1 LNQHKKNRLM
11 LAATL
16 LMLAATAFLIAR
28 NEQFIF
34 RDEGRLEVRRDA
46 SDSDA
51 IVFYWRSQVEVPMAR
66 RYEEAFDQW
75 RGEGDRII
83 LDLHSPGGAIA
94 EGEQVIRIIERMKR
108 THVVDTRV
116 RRGYKCYSMC
126 VPIFLMG
133 EERTA
138 GENALFMFHEPTV
151 RDFYTEEEVRQ
162 PAFER
167 ERTTQHFVDRY
178 FVNSPIN
185 PAWLE
190 RLHAEWQGRD
200 VFKTAKELAEEES
213 GIVTGLE

>member
-1 LNQHKKNRLM
+1 M

-16 LMLAATAFLIAR
+16 LMLAATVFLIAR

-34 RDEGRLEVRRDA
+34 RDEGRLEVRRDE
-46 SDSDA
+46 SDPDT

-66 RYEEAFDQW
+66 RYEEAYEEW
-75 RGEGDRII
+75 KHEGDRII

-108 THVVDTRV
+108 THAVDTRV

-133 EERTA
+133 EQRFA

-151 RDFYTEEEVRQ
+151 RDFYTDEEVRQ
-162 PAFER
+162 PAFEKAR
-167 ERTTQHFVDRY
+167 ATQRFVNRY
-178 FVNSPIN
+178 FVNSAVD

-190 RLHAEWQGRD
+190 TLLAEWKGRD
-200 VFKTAKELAEEES
+200 VFKSARELVDEES
-213 GIVTGLE
+213 GIVTALE